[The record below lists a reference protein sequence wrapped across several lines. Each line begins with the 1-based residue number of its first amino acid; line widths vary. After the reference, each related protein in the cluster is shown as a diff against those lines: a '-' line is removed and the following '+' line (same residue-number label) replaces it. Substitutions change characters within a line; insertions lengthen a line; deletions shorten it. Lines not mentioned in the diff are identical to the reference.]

1 MGATPNTTDNDG
13 PYLRTRFQ
21 IGAVSLQRV
30 VEAEMPILR
39 PEEVY
44 PDCTPEML
52 AANLHWLEPRFYDRT
67 KNQLILGFQGFLIR
81 SEGKNILVDTCVGD
95 CKRRARVE
103 FDNKR
108 WNWLDRL
115 REAGVTPEEIHIVVC
130 THFYVDHVGW
140 NTQLQDGRWVPTFP
154 NARYLFGR
162 IEYEHWKN
170 QKADELS
177 IPVFEDSVRP
187 VFEAG
192 RADFVE
198 TDHRLCKEVQLI
210 PSLGHTP
217 GHVSIVIHSKG
228 ERALITGDIA
238 HHPCQLERPDWR
250 ATVDHDGDKAEA
262 TRRRMFAD
270 LCGKQVLVFGTHFA
284 GPSAGWIEAN
294 GETWKLR
301 PKPGEGSG

>member
-130 THFYVDHVGW
+130 THFHVDHVGW

-154 NARYLFGR
+154 NARYLFTREEWDHWQSEAARPGR
-162 IEYEHWKN
+162 ERSGDYI
-170 QKADELS
+170 
-177 IPVFEDSVRP
+177 VDSVEP
-187 VFEAG
+187 VVAAG
-192 RADFVE
+192 LVDFVPM
-198 TDHRLCKEVQLI
+198 DKRLTKDVALM
-210 PSLGHTP
+210 PAPGHTP
-217 GHVSIVIHSKG
+217 GMVMVDIQSEGKRAIVV
-228 ERALITGDIA
+228 GDLL
-238 HHPCQLERPDWR
+238 HTLLQVRYPDWSTR
-250 ATVDHDGDKAEA
+250 FCADADHSRRTRKAFLEQ
-262 TRRRMFAD
+262 FA
-270 LCGKQVLVFGTHFA
+270 GTGVLVLPAHFLSPTAGT
-284 GPSAGWIEAN
+284 IERDGKAY
-294 GETWKLR
+294 R
-301 PKPGEGSG
+301 FDYVD

>member
-1 MGATPNTTDNDG
+1 MHWKIGDVTVSKVLELEVTG
-13 PYLRTRFQ
+13 GSRFLLPD
-21 IGAVSLQRV
+21 AAPDLV
-30 VEAEMPILR
+30 R
-39 PEEVY
+39 P
-44 PDCTPEML
+44 MQ
-52 AANLHWLEPRFYDRT
+52 WLVPHFA
-67 KNQLILGFQGFLIR
+67 
-81 SEGKNILVDTCVGD
+81 SPEGKLKMSIHAL
-95 CKRRARVE
+95 
-103 FDNKR
+103 
-108 WNWLDRL
+108 LIQ
-115 REAGVTPEEIHIVVC
+115 TPQYRIVVDPCLGNDKQNRRVPAWNGRQGSFLQDIADAGFPRESVDFVLC
-130 THFYVDHVGW
+130 THLHVDHVGW
-140 NTQLQDGRWVPTFP
+140 NTMWADGRWVPTFP

-177 IPVFEDSVRP
+177 IPVFEDSVKP

-198 TDHRLCKEVQLI
+198 TDHRLCEEVQLI

-250 ATVDHDGDKAEA
+250 ATVDHDGDQAEA

-301 PKPGEGSG
+301 PQGGAA